1 MRKIKP
7 KLFSLLGIL
16 CSFCLLGAGGAL
28 ADEIVLVNGNTLTG
42 TIEKVEGGK
51 LTLKTDYS
59 QPIEIEVAK
68 IKKITTDKPIDLYLV
83 SGEALKGKVTTV
95 EDGKISVEPAPGQAP
110 TTVELSK
117 VAGMV
122 TPPKVPP
129 KWKGNIAVGAS
140 QQTGNTERKGA
151 SVGAEAM
158 WKGEADRFTGRFLW
172 NYAEDKDDITARN
185 TYGLLKY
192 DHFFTKRF
200 YGYMAAEGFND
211 KFKDWRLRYVVGPGA
226 GYQFWDDEVK
236 FFLLEGGLAYA
247 YEDLYTGQNRDYL
260 SARLAADFRY
270 KLGKYLTFGDQFVI
284 YPNLEYGGEYTLRN
298 EAYILSPIGAGWNL
312 KLSNIWERN
321 SDPPPGI
328 IKDDLTW
335 ILALQYTF

>member
-1 MRKIKP
+1 MKKMKP
-7 KLFSLLGIL
+7 KLFSVLAIL
-16 CSFCLLGAGGAL
+16 CPFFLLGAGAAL

-42 TIEKVEGGK
+42 TIEKVEAGK

-68 IKKITTDKPIDLYLV
+68 IKRITTDKPIDLYLV

-95 EDGKISVEPAPGQAP
+95 EDGKIAVEPAPGQVP

-151 SVGAEAM
+151 SVGAEAI
-158 WKGEADRFTGRFLW
+158 WKGAADRFTGRFLW
-172 NYAEDKDDITARN
+172 NYAEDENDITARN

-200 YGYMAAEGFND
+200 YGYLAAEGFND
-211 KFKDWRLRYVVGPGA
+211 KFKDWRLRYVIGPGV

-270 KLGKYLTFGDQFVI
+270 RFGKYLTFGDQFVI

-298 EAYILSPIGAGWNL
+298 EAYILSPVGAGWNL

-328 IKDDLTW
+328 VKDDFTW

>member
-1 MRKIKP
+1 MKKMKP
-7 KLFSLLGIL
+7 KLFSVLGIL

-42 TIEKVEGGK
+42 TIEKVDGGK

-151 SVGAEAM
+151 SVGAEAI
-158 WKGEADRFTGRFLW
+158 WKAEANRFTGRFLW
-172 NYAEDKDDITARN
+172 NYAEDKGDLTARN

-192 DHFFTKRF
+192 DRFFTKKF
-200 YGYMAAEGFND
+200 YGYLAAEGFND

-236 FFLLEGGLAYA
+236 FFLLEGGVAYA
-247 YEDLYTGQNRDYL
+247 YEDLYTGQNRDYI
-260 SARLAADFRY
+260 SARVAADFRY

>member
-1 MRKIKP
+1 MRKKI
-7 KLFSLLGIL
+7 FSVTGVVCFFFI
-16 CSFCLLGAGGAL
+16 LGARQGL
-28 ADEIVLVNGNTLTG
+28 ADEIVLLNGNVLTG

-68 IKKITTDKPIDLYLV
+68 IKKITTDKPIDLYLT

-95 EDGKISVEPAPGQAP
+95 EDGKIAVEPAPGQPA

-129 KWKGNIAVGAS
+129 KWKGNIVVGAT
-140 QQTGNTERKGA
+140 QQTGNTDRIGA
-151 SVGAEAM
+151 SVGAEAI

-172 NYAEDKDDITARN
+172 NYAEDDGDLTARN
-185 TYGLLKY
+185 TYGLLKV
-192 DHFFTKRF
+192 DHFFTKKF
-200 YGYMAAEGFND
+200 YGYLALEGYND
-211 KFKDWRLRYVVGPGA
+211 KFKNWRLRYVVGPGV

-236 FFLLEGGLAYA
+236 SFLLEGGLAYS
-247 YEDLYTGQNRDYL
+247 YEDLYEGQNQDYI

-270 KLGKYLTFGDQFVI
+270 RFGKYLTFGDQFVI
-284 YPNLEYGGEYTLRN
+284 YPSLKHSGEYNLRN
-298 EAYILSPIGAGWNL
+298 EAYILSPIGARWNL

-321 SDPPPGI
+321 SDPSPGI
-328 IKDDLTW
+328 DKDDIQW
-335 ILALQYTF
+335 ILALQYVF